1 MKDFDLRQGD
11 VRARGRGFTLYPA
24 AKEAEI
30 DEDYMDTLLWA
41 AESKF
46 KNEEIAKKREDREKW
61 PLSYTKAELGISYQ
75 ATDIDTLIKAGLITK
90 KGENEFTLTEK
101 SIDIFL
107 RAKKIDDEL
116 SAKGFYNRPCC
127 RYC

>member
-46 KNEEIAKKREDREKW
+46 KNEEIAEKREDREKW

-75 ATDIDTLIKAGLITK
+75 ATDIDTLIKTGLITQT
-90 KGENEFTLTEK
+90 GEDEFTLTEK
-101 SIDIFL
+101 AINIFL
-107 RAKKIDDEL
+107 RAKEIDDQL
-116 SAKGFYNRPCC
+116 SAEGFHYCPCQNF
-127 RYC
+127 